1 MNSKLNYSPLLG
13 IKTQNPEVVG
23 TTHKEAEP
31 KHLEPLPIKD
41 KVEQEHEVTT
51 ENKAIPSSLP
61 QIEVIPD
68 LPEIDQELLN
78 EGVEVV
84 DHDTLFVSA
93 GRKIDLPM
101 PLELVDQGLKKPIT
115 NGWRWIAEL
124 TRYILAKFGIKIK
137 KDGQKLKLVEQH

>member
-1 MNSKLNYSPLLG
+1 MNAVLNYSPLEPKKKPAQAISPG
-13 IKTQNPEVVG
+13 
-23 TTHKEAEP
+23 HKEIEP
-31 KHLEPLPIKD
+31 KSLEPQPIHD
-41 KVEQEHEVTT
+41 QQEQESEKTV
-51 ENKAIPSSLP
+51 ESKLEPSSQLP
-61 QIEVIPD
+61 VEIIPE
-68 LPEIDQELLN
+68 LPEIDQELLD

-101 PLELVDQGLKKPIT
+101 PLESVDKGLKKPIT

-137 KDGQKLKLVEQH
+137 KDGQKYKLVEQH